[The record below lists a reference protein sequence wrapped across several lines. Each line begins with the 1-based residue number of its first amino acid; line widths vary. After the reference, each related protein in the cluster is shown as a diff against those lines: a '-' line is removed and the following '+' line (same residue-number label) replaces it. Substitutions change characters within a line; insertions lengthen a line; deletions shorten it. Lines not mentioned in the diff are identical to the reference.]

1 MLFLLLSL
9 IVFLYLIYFFR
20 NTIIQNIY
28 KLPKIRKSWQLP
40 DMDASSV
47 QLKHNYKPVVV
58 CCGDS
63 ITHGHIGYNWV
74 GKLREND
81 TSKIYINA
89 GINADLTWNLN
100 QRIGDVIKHNPDYI
114 TILIG
119 TNDAIGSQ
127 PVKLIQDYYIQTK
140 NLPRTPSIEWFE
152 EQIENFV
159 KQLKEKTSAKIALIT
174 LPWLGE
180 QEDASIIDVV
190 KSHNKIIKRIAL
202 KYDTSILDFFSEFKE
217 EINNNNDQTKN
228 IISNYKHS
236 IPYTTSELR
245 RLRGLRAVILYY
257 VFGWSWNKIGE
268 KYNLKLLCDHIHL
281 NERGG
286 HLMEKLVKKFL
297 SK

>member
-89 GINADLTWNLN
+89 GINALKDYDDLLINFVGDITEIEKALKNN
-100 QRIGDVIKHNPDYI
+100 SVASKFSNRIVITHASDVINMD
-114 TILIG
+114 
-119 TNDAIGSQ
+119 DS
-127 PVKLIQDYYIQTK
+127 
-140 NLPRTPSIEWFE
+140 PS
-152 EQIENFV
+152 V
-159 KQLKEKTSAKIALIT
+159 ALR
-174 LPWLGE
+174 
-180 QEDASIIDVV
+180 
-190 KSHNKIIKRIAL
+190 H
-202 KYDTSILDFFSEFKE
+202 
-217 EINNNNDQTKN
+217 
-228 IISNYKHS
+228 
-236 IPYTTSELR
+236 
-245 RLRGLRAVILYY
+245 
-257 VFGWSWNKIGE
+257 
-268 KYNLKLLCDHIHL
+268 
-281 NERGG
+281 
-286 HLMEKLVKKFL
+286 
-297 SK
+297 